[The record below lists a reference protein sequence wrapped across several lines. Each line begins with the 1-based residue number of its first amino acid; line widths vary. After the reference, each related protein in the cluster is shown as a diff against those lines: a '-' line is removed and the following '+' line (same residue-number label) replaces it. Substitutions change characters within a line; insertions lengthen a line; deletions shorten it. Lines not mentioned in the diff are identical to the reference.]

1 MIEHV
6 PVLLE
11 EVIMQL
17 ELAGKPEFI
26 VDATLGLGGYSER
39 FLAQWDSCRVL
50 GIDRDPMALQ
60 QAISRLSKEMA
71 KGRFIASEG
80 NFRQIAQ
87 ILEDTGCEKPDSIV
101 FDLGVSNLQLSL
113 AERGFSF
120 QEEGPLDMRMG
131 RNGIT
136 AADLL
141 NSLSQDE
148 LRRLFRDY
156 GEEPH
161 AGAIA
166 KGIASYRKHKG
177 PILTTVELVEVIR
190 GALPAPLQRKMNRHP
205 ARRIFQALRIA
216 VNDEMEALREGLNQA
231 GRVVKDKGCVVVV
244 SYHSLEDRIVKHTF
258 NEWEAAGMG
267 RRTPRKAIQPSPE
280 EVERNYKSR
289 SALMRVFRMSGF
301 DVARKG

>member
-267 RRTPRKAIQPSPE
+267 RRTPRKAIQPSSE

-301 DVARKG
+301 DAARKG

>member
-1 MIEHV
+1 LIEHV

-11 EVIMQL
+11 EIVTQL

-26 VDATLGLGGYSER
+26 VDATLGLGGYAER
-39 FLAQWDSCRVL
+39 FLSRWNSCRVL

-60 QAISRLSKEMA
+60 QAIVRLSKE
-71 KGRFIASEG
+71 KEEGRFIASEG
-80 NFRQIAQ
+80 NFRQIGQ
-87 ILEDTGCEKPDSIV
+87 ILDETGWEKPDSIV
-101 FDLGVSNLQLSL
+101 FDLGVSNLQLALS
-113 AERGFSF
+113 ERGFSF

-131 RNGIT
+131 RDGRT

-141 NSLSQDE
+141 NSLPQEE

-166 KGIASYRKHKG
+166 KGIVAYRQHKG
-177 PILTTVELVEVIR
+177 SIRTTVELVNVIR
-190 GALPAPLQRKMNRHP
+190 GTLPAPLQRKMNRHP
-205 ARRIFQALRIA
+205 ARRVFQALRIA
-216 VNDEMEALREGLNQA
+216 VNDEMEALSEGLNQA
-231 GRVVKDKGCVVVV
+231 GRLVKETGCVVVV
-244 SYHSLEDRIVKHTF
+244 SYHSLEDKIVKHTF
-258 NEWEAAGMG
+258 NDWESAGMG

-289 SALMRVFRMSGF
+289 SAMMRVFRMAGF
-301 DVARKG
+301 EAGRKR

>member
-1 MIEHV
+1 LIEHV

-301 DVARKG
+301 DAARKG

>member
-301 DVARKG
+301 DAARKG